1 MTDIQ
6 IDAAD
11 GGTFNAYFAR
21 PASGTGPGIVV
32 IQEIFGV
39 NDVMRKTCDDL
50 AKDGYFAL
58 CPDLFWR
65 QTPGVQLTDKTEEE
79 WAKAFELMKGFSATR
94 GIEDL
99 IASLDHLRGFEGCTG
114 KVGTIGYCLGGK
126 LAFLMAT
133 RSDADCNVSYYGVG
147 IENSLDE
154 ANAITKPLLMHVAK
168 KDKFSSPEAQ
178 AQIRDVLGKN
188 ICVTIHTYPGC
199 DHAFARVGGEHYDR
213 EAAELANRRS
223 AAFLAENLK
232 E

>member
-1 MTDIQ
+1 
-6 IDAAD
+6 
-11 GGTFNAYFAR
+11 
-21 PASGTGPGIVV
+21 
-32 IQEIFGV
+32 
-39 NDVMRKTCDDL
+39 
-50 AKDGYFAL
+50 
-58 CPDLFWR
+58 
-65 QTPGVQLTDKTEEE
+65 
-79 WAKAFELMKGFSATR
+79 
-94 GIEDL
+94 
-99 IASLDHLRGFEGCTG
+99 
-114 KVGTIGYCLGGK
+114 
-126 LAFLMAT
+126 MAT

-223 AAFLAENLK
+223 AAFLAENLR

>member
-11 GGTFNAYFAR
+11 GGTFNAYLAR
-21 PASGTGPGIVV
+21 PDSGNGPGIVV

-79 WAKAFELMKGFSATR
+79 WAKAFELMKGFSVTK

-99 IASLDHLRGFEGCTG
+99 IASLDHLRAFEGCTG

-154 ANAITKPLLMHVAK
+154 ANAITKPLLMHVAE

-188 ICVTIHTYPGC
+188 ICVTIHTYPDC

-223 AAFLAENLK
+223 AAFLAENLR

>member
-11 GGTFNAYFAR
+11 GGTFNAYLAR
-21 PASGTGPGIVV
+21 PDSGNGPGIVV

-178 AQIRDVLGKN
+178 TQIRDVLGKN

-223 AAFLAENLK
+223 AAFLAENLR

>member
-223 AAFLAENLK
+223 AAFLAENLR

>member
-11 GGTFNAYFAR
+11 GGTFHAYFAR

-223 AAFLAENLK
+223 AAFLAENLR

>member
-11 GGTFNAYFAR
+11 GGTFNAYLAR
-21 PASGTGPGIVV
+21 PDSGNGPGIVV

-79 WAKAFELMKGFSATR
+79 WAKAFELMKGFSATK

-99 IASLDHLRGFEGCTG
+99 IASLDHLRAFEGCTG

-154 ANAITKPLLMHVAK
+154 ANAITKPLLMHVAE

-188 ICVTIHTYPGC
+188 ICVTIHTYPDC

-223 AAFLAENLK
+223 AAFLAENLR

>member
-11 GGTFNAYFAR
+11 GGTFNAYLAR

-223 AAFLAENLK
+223 AAFLAENLR

>member
-199 DHAFARVGGEHYDR
+199 DHAFARFGGEHYDR

-223 AAFLAENLK
+223 AAFLAENLR